1 MLDSRPAFSIATN
14 GSDEIY
20 VTHPSRYGV
29 CVYHNSSADHR
40 AMTSSWTESHVS
52 KAFFTKDNAKST
64 LVANSEF
71 IAGSS
76 DNVKRVFTRKIDCS
90 AWKTFGA
97 AKGEEGD
104 EYETP
109 IICDVDLKGDVLFV
123 NKSSGKL
130 RVMTQTGDVSTL
142 SLTPPCAKPIS
153 ACVIHDDL
161 YVLQDQKTVTVAK
174 FIQSKF

>member
-1 MLDSRPAFSIATN
+1 M
-14 GSDEIY
+14 
-20 VTHPSRYGV
+20 
-29 CVYHNSSADHR
+29 
-40 AMTSSWTESHVS
+40 S

-76 DNVKRVFTRKIDCS
+76 DKVKRVYTRKIDCS
-90 AWKTFGA
+90 AWKPFGA
-97 AKGEEGD
+97 AKGEEGVQ
-104 EYETP
+104 EYETA
-109 IICDVDLKGDVLFV
+109 IVCDVDLKGDVLFV
-123 NKSSGKL
+123 NKNCGKV

-153 ACVIHDDL
+153 ACVIRNDL